1 MDNMKIR
8 MQNGELI
15 RGTMLSELSTPN
27 IVRMMKTAGF
37 DFVIVDCEHG
47 YFDFSQVAAI
57 ASVANGFGITML
69 VRISSINKDNI
80 AKLLD
85 MGVDGLL
92 VPMVNT
98 VEEARR
104 VVSLVKY
111 PPMGGRGI
119 STTRAHT
126 NYNPPP
132 LDQYVE
138 QANRRTIILAQIES
152 REGVGNSAK
161 IATVEGIDALMV
173 GPNDMAVDFGHPG
186 MLETSEM
193 TSAIEKIVE
202 SARNAGKP
210 SGIIDSHIPFL
221 QKWRAKHMSVFSCSS
236 EVGMIMST
244 AKQIIANFPGN
255 E

>member
-1 MDNMKIR
+1 MKIKLK
-8 MQNGELI
+8 NGELI

-27 IVRMMKTAGF
+27 IVRIMKTAGF
-37 DFVIVDCEHG
+37 DFIIVDCEHG
-47 YFDFSQVAAI
+47 YFDFSQVAMI
-57 ASVANGFGITML
+57 ASVANGFGMTML
-69 VRISSINKDNI
+69 VRVSSISKDNI
-80 AKLLD
+80 AKVLD

-98 VEEARR
+98 VEDARH

-138 QANRRTIILAQIES
+138 QANSRTIILAQIES
-152 REGVGNSAK
+152 REGVENSSQ
-161 IATVEGIDALMV
+161 IAAVEGIDALMV
-173 GPNDMAVDFGHPG
+173 GPNDMAVDFGNPG
-186 MLETSEM
+186 MLETPEI
-193 TSAIEKIVE
+193 TRAIERVIE

-221 QKWRAKHMSVFSCSS
+221 QKWWAKNMSVFSCSS
-236 EVGMIMST
+236 EVGMIMTT